1 MEKAKPA
8 EMLVVDFKAKLV
20 ALVNSCGLPPFVAEM
35 AISEVHSEI
44 SALARAQ
51 YEEAKRA
58 YEAKTESGS

>member
-8 EMLVVDFKAKLV
+8 ELLVVDFKAKLV
-20 ALVNSCGLPPFVAEM
+20 ALVNNCNLPPFLAEM
-35 AISEVHSEI
+35 VLAEVYSEI